1 MEKEQFLE
9 SLEKVLKSLPE
20 TEIREILEDY
30 QMHFQ
35 EGASDGREEADIAL
49 ALGDPTT
56 IGRMFRA
63 DFMVAKAGHSATFKN
78 VAGAATAV
86 IGLGL
91 FNLLFVAG
99 PALIFFVLLV
109 AVWALIAMLAL
120 VSVTVIVASVF
131 YALFPS
137 WFIVGG
143 ASPFLLALG
152 FFFLALGTLSLSAIM
167 AIAMAFLTRFCFR
180 LLAGYLKFNL
190 EFIRRRRSV

>member
-1 MEKEQFLE
+1 MDREQFLE
-9 SLEKVLKSLPE
+9 SLETALKSLPE
-20 TEIREILEDY
+20 TEVREILEDY

-35 EGASDGREEADIAL
+35 EGTSDGREEADIAL
-49 ALGDPTT
+49 ALGDPTA
-56 IGRMFRA
+56 IGRIFRA

-99 PALIFFVLLV
+99 PVLVFFILLV

-120 VSVTVIVASVF
+120 VSITVIVASVF

-143 ASPFLLALG
+143 VSPFLLALG
-152 FFFLALGTLSLSAIM
+152 FFSLGLGALSLSGILG
-167 AIAMAFLTRFCFR
+167 IAMAFLTRFCFR

-190 EFIRRRRSV
+190 EFIRRRKSV

>member
-1 MEKEQFLE
+1 MNREQFLE
-9 SLEKVLKSLPE
+9 ELGKALKGLPE
-20 TEIREILEDY
+20 TEVREILEDY

-35 EGASDGREEADIAL
+35 EGTADGREDADIART
-49 ALGDPTT
+49 LGNPAS

-63 DFMVAKAGHSATFKN
+63 DFMVAQAGRSATFRN
-78 VAGAATAV
+78 VAGAAAAV

-99 PALIFFVLLV
+99 PLLVVFLVLL
-109 AVWALIAMLAL
+109 ATWMLIAILAL
-120 VSVTVIVASVF
+120 VSLTVTVASIF

-137 WFIVGG
+137 WLVVGG

-152 FFFLALGTLSLSAIM
+152 FFFLGIGGFSLSALLV
-167 AIAMAFLTRFCFR
+167 IAMAFLTRFCFR

-190 EFIRRRRSV
+190 EFIQKRRSV